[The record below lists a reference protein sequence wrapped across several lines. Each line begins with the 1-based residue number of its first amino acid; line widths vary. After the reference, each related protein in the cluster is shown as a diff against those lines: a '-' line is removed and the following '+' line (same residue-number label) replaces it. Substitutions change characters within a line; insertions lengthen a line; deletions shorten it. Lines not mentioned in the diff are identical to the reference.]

1 MTRHIEDLTEQE
13 LLELEADEAALSEL
27 FASASEEPPRESLH
41 SLEQLAGV
49 LPSLDEA
56 LEAAHAGLA
65 GLPAEEEPSEAAF
78 ARMMAFAGAV
88 PEREAATFA
97 ARQEPELRELFDAHQ
112 EPLSV
117 EAEARLMAHARGL
130 GSATSKTAKSGLRRW
145 LAPGVATAAAAAL
158 ALFIGLGQAPTAGE
172 PIAAAGA
179 YPTPATAVAE
189 VSPSAEESLG
199 ELSAEDELLLGSS
212 QGYEEDDSYA
222 LLSLAGLNVEQE
234 DAELEALL
242 GALSTVLEES
252 SRDR

>member
-1 MTRHIEDLTEQE
+1 MTQINDLTERE
-13 LLELEADEAALSEL
+13 LQELEADEAALGEL

-41 SLEQLAGV
+41 ALEQLAGE
-49 LPSLDEA
+49 LPNLDGE
-56 LEAAHAGLA
+56 LEATQAALA
-65 GLPAEEEPSEAAF
+65 ALPAEEAPSEAAIL
-78 ARMMAFAGAV
+78 RMMAFAEAT
-88 PEREAATFA
+88 PEREAAAFA
-97 ARQEPELRELFDAHQ
+97 ARQEPGLRELFDAHQ

-130 GSATSKTAKSGLRRW
+130 GSATPKATKSGARRW
-145 LAPGVATAAAAAL
+145 LAPFAATAAAAAL
-158 ALFIGLGQAPTAGE
+158 ALFMGLGQSPTAGE
-172 PIAAAGA
+172 PVAAAGA

-189 VSPSAEESLG
+189 LSPSAEESLG
-199 ELSAEDELLLGSS
+199 AEDELLLGSS

-222 LLSLAGLNVEQE
+222 LLSLAGLSTQEE